1 VKRYLLWGLLCVAC
15 GAVGGA
21 AGLAL
26 VAPRF
31 PSSTVIADVP
41 VGGLTRDQAETEL
54 LRHWESRL
62 RESIR
67 VSVPDVTTPT
77 ISVSPYEV
85 GLRVD
90 ARASLDAA
98 TRRVKMFRVPANRPG
113 KTISAEECLR
123 WVVEDQPFADFVK
136 KMSRYDRPR
145 GKPRILYV
153 DGAISVVHGDPGR
166 AFDPEEALRRLEQ
179 AVYTRARIVEA
190 PFAPPEPNER
200 DKALASIRYEL
211 ASKTT
216 SFRAGQT
223 SRSHNIK
230 LAAEEINGVVLLP
243 GEVFSYNTVVGKRS
257 ASRGFRIAPIFAN
270 GRHVP
275 GIGGGVCQ
283 VSSTAYNA
291 ALLAGLKIRERHNH
305 QMVVGYVPV
314 GLDATVD
321 FGNKDLKF
329 ENDTGGPIA
338 LVTEY
343 KPGRLT
349 VRVLGSK
356 PPSGLTYKL
365 VVTDKISSGYTTK
378 TIPDPSLA
386 PGQQKV
392 VEKGGAGFRCAA
404 WRYVYD
410 GDKLVRKDFL
420 GRSRYNPSTRI
431 VHVGPRQAAPTTPV
445 QVEPEKV
452 TPEPVVSQAAEPSN

>member
-1 VKRYLLWGLLCVAC
+1 MKRFLLWSLLCLFC
-15 GAVGGA
+15 GAVGVA
-21 AGLAL
+21 VALAL

-31 PSSTVIADVP
+31 PSGTVIANVP
-41 VGGLTRDQAETEL
+41 VGGLTRDQAEGRL
-54 LRHWESRL
+54 LRQWESEL
-62 RESIR
+62 REKIHIA
-67 VSVPDVTTPT
+67 VPDATTPN
-77 ISVSPYEV
+77 IAVSPYEI

-90 ARASLDAA
+90 SRASLDAA
-98 TRRVKMFRVPANRPG
+98 IRQVKMFRIPANRPG
-113 KTISAEECLR
+113 KTISADRCLH
-123 WVVEDQPFADFVK
+123 WVIEDESFAAFVK
-136 KMSRYDRPR
+136 RMSRYDRPR
-145 GKPRILYV
+145 GKSRIRYV
-153 DGAISVVHGDPGR
+153 DGTISVVHGQPGR
-166 AFDPEEALRRLEQ
+166 AFDAEEALRRIEHALCTGE
-179 AVYTRARIVEA
+179 RSIEA
-190 PFAPPEPNER
+190 PFTQPEADER

-216 SFRAGQT
+216 SFRASQT

-230 LAAEEINGVVLLP
+230 LAAQELDGVVLLP
-243 GEVFSYNTVVGKRS
+243 GEVFSYNTVVGRRS

-283 VSSTAYNA
+283 VSSTTYNA

-365 VVTDKISSGYTTK
+365 VVTDKSSSGYATK
-378 TIPDPSLA
+378 TITDPSLA

-431 VHVGPRQAAPTTPV
+431 VHVGPSQIPPTSAKNKQT
-445 QVEPEKV
+445 QVEPE
-452 TPEPVVSQAAEPSN
+452 PVASETAEPSG

>member
-1 VKRYLLWGLLCVAC
+1 MKRFLLWCLVCVAA
-15 GAVGGA
+15 GAMGA
-21 AGLAL
+21 ALALAL

-31 PSSTVIADVP
+31 PNGTVIADVP
-41 VGGLTRDQAETEL
+41 VGGLTREQAEAEL
-54 LRHWESRL
+54 LRHWDSELLKEIRL
-62 RESIR
+62 
-67 VSVPDVTTPT
+67 SVPDAAAPSV
-77 ISVSPYEV
+77 SVSPYEI

-90 ARASLDAA
+90 SRASLEAA
-98 TRRVKMFRVPANRPG
+98 IRQVEMFRIPANRPG
-113 KTISAEECLR
+113 KTVSAAQCLR
-123 WVVEDQPFADFVK
+123 WVVEDEPFAAFVK
-136 KMSRYDRPR
+136 RMSRYDRPR
-145 GKPRILYV
+145 GRPRIEYV
-153 DGAISVVHGDPGR
+153 DGNISVVHGEPGR
-166 AFDPEEALRRLEQ
+166 AFDADEALRRIEQ
-179 AVYTRARIVEA
+179 ALCTRMRTIEA
-190 PFAPPEPNER
+190 PFTEPKPDER

-216 SFRAGQT
+216 SFRAGET

-230 LAAEEINGVVLLP
+230 LAAQVLNGVVLLP

-283 VSSTAYNA
+283 VSSTTYNA

-329 ENDTGGPIA
+329 ENNTGGPIA

-365 VVTDKISSGYTTK
+365 VVTDKSSTGYTTK
-378 TIPDPSLA
+378 KIPDPSLA

-431 VHVGPRQAAPTTPV
+431 VRVGPSQAAPAPV
-445 QVEPEKV
+445 QREPEKAS
-452 TPEPVVSQAAEPSN
+452 PEPVLTDTAEPSD